1 MKLLKTA
8 FYLMLFV
15 LSVSFIENS
24 PHKQFPPKDGC
35 VPNSETA
42 VKIAEAVL
50 VGIHGKRILKSER
63 PFIAELKDSIW
74 VVHGTLGRGKMG
86 GVTYVEIQ
94 KLDGKILNVYGT
106 K

>member
-1 MKLLKTA
+1 M
-8 FYLMLFV
+8 

-24 PHKQFPPKDGC
+24 RCKQFPPKDGY
-35 VPNSETA
+35 VPNKETA

-63 PFIAELKDSIW
+63 PFVAELKDSIW

-86 GVTYVEIQ
+86 GVTFVEIQ
-94 KLDGKILNVYGT
+94 KLDGRILKVYGT